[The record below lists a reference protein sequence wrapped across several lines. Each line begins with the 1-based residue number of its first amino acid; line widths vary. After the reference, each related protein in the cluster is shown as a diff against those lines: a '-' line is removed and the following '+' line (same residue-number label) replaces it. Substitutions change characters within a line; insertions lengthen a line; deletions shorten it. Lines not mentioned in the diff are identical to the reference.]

1 MHSENLRLYIL
12 YFFRI
17 YLFNW
22 LRFATFVID
31 NVADFLLQFSTVIG
45 FRAGAFPLFA
55 SGEKMNKNTSAL
67 CHEPGE
73 PENQY
78 THTVSA
84 P

>member
-1 MHSENLRLYIL
+1 M
-12 YFFRI
+12 
-17 YLFNW
+17 FNW

-31 NVADFLLQFSTVIG
+31 NVADFSCSFPQLSG
-45 FRAGAFPLFA
+45 FVQALFRC
-55 SGEKMNKNTSAL
+55 SHLGNKMNKNTSAL